1 MSIFPPDHP
10 ERITLADEVHARPP
24 EPLLTPARASY
35 VAVLV
40 DPEAR
45 EQEVRHLAALCRR
58 FDVPGPPP
66 QASHFRAT
74 LGPLRLKW
82 ERHGEF
88 SGYTMSLATEEVAI
102 FESTAAEQLP
112 AGWLSGIPGRTVA
125 AVHAEVTAAP
135 PSPAAAVPDAAALAA
150 RFGAHAVVASEI
162 AEGAAQVFTD
172 FRLHDDG
179 CSRVWLIN
187 RSLTQAQTG
196 RTLQRLF
203 EIEAYRVMALLAL
216 PIARRQAPRI
226 AAIETSLASLTDT
239 MAGEGIDDEA
249 LLHELTR
256 LAAEVERPVGAASSG
271 SAPAE
276 AYSQLVATRIA
287 NCARHGCPGCRPSTS
302 SWPAL
307 LAGGGHLR
315 HGVAAP
321 ARPVG
326 AHGQASALLATRVG
340 IARERQNQALLASMD
355 RRARL
360 QLRLQQTVEG
370 LSVAAIAYYARPG
383 GLPGQGGRPARRPG
397 HRRGRVDPAGG
408 GIDVVVHA
416 PHAAAPGGAG
426 GLMARQAF
434 PFTAIVGQDEL
445 KLALTVC
452 AVDPGIGGVLAF
464 GDRGTGKSTAVR
476 ALAALLPEMRA
487 VRAAATAATPA
498 RGRPAETAARAR
510 AARPSPSCSS
520 CGAGGGPAAGRH
532 RGPRRRR
539 AGPRAGAV
547 AGRQGLRARPAG
559 ARQPRLPVHRRGQPA
574 GRPLW
579 STC

>member
-66 QASHFRAT
+66 QASHFRVT

-88 SGYTMSLATEEVAI
+88 SGYTMSLATEEVAV

-249 LLHELTR
+249 LLHELMR
-256 LAAEVERPVGAASSG
+256 LATEVESGIAASQFRFGACEAYHGLVLRRIAELREARLPGLQTIDEFMSRRL
-271 SAPAE
+271 APA
-276 AYSQLVATRIA
+276 AATCANAAQRLRGLAERI
-287 NCARHGCPGCRPSTS
+287 
-302 SWPAL
+302 
-307 LAGGGHLR
+307 
-315 HGVAAP
+315 
-321 ARPVG
+321 
-326 AHGQASALLATRVG
+326 GQTSALLATRVG
-340 IARERQNQALLASMD
+340 IARERQNQSLLASMD
-355 RRARL
+355 RRAKL

-370 LSVAAIAYYARPG
+370 LSVAAIVYYMAGLVGYLAKAARG
-383 GLPGQGGRPARRPG
+383 AGL
-397 HRRGRVDPAGG
+397 RVDPDIA
-408 GIDVVVHA
+408 
-416 PHAAAPGGAG
+416 
-426 GLMARQAF
+426 
-434 PFTAIVGQDEL
+434 VGVSIPL
-445 KLALTVC
+445 V
-452 AVDPGIGGVLAF
+452 
-464 GDRGTGKSTAVR
+464 
-476 ALAALLPEMRA
+476 AALMLWSMR
-487 VRAAATAATPA
+487 RM
-498 RGRPAETAARAR
+498 
-510 AARPSPSCSS
+510 
-520 CGAGGGPAAGRH
+520 
-532 RGPRRRR
+532 RRRL
-539 AGPRAGAV
+539 AEQGA
-547 AGRQGLRARPAG
+547 
-559 ARQPRLPVHRRGQPA
+559 
-574 GRPLW
+574 
-579 STC
+579 

>member
-249 LLHELTR
+249 LLHELMR
-256 LAAEVERPVGAASSG
+256 LATEVESGIAASQFRFGACEAYHGLVLRRIAELREARLPGLQTIDEFMSRRL
-271 SAPAE
+271 APA
-276 AYSQLVATRIA
+276 AATCANAAQRLRGLAERI
-287 NCARHGCPGCRPSTS
+287 
-302 SWPAL
+302 
-307 LAGGGHLR
+307 
-315 HGVAAP
+315 
-321 ARPVG
+321 
-326 AHGQASALLATRVG
+326 GQTSALLATRVG
-340 IARERQNQALLASMD
+340 IARE
-355 RRARL
+355 
-360 QLRLQQTVEG
+360 
-370 LSVAAIAYYARPG
+370 
-383 GLPGQGGRPARRPG
+383 
-397 HRRGRVDPAGG
+397 
-408 GIDVVVHA
+408 
-416 PHAAAPGGAG
+416 
-426 GLMARQAF
+426 
-434 PFTAIVGQDEL
+434 AIVGQDEM
-445 KLALTVC
+445 KRGHPADHGRRQPGRRAGVRRPRHRQVHRGAC
-452 AVDPGIGGVLAF
+452 AG
-464 GDRGTGKSTAVR
+464 
-476 ALAALLPEMRA
+476 
-487 VRAAATAATPA
+487 RAAARDG
-498 RGRPAETAARAR
+498 RGRRLPLRLRPAVAAGGLPRLPATLR
-510 AARPSPSCSS
+510 AARPSPSCTSVR
-520 CGAGGGPAAGRH
+520 CR
-532 RGPRRRR
+532 
-539 AGPRAGAV
+539 
-547 AGRQGLRARPAG
+547 
-559 ARQPRLPVHRRGQPA
+559 
-574 GRPLW
+574 W
-579 STC
+579 STCRWAPPKTAWSARWTWSARCRRASRPSSPACWRAPTAASCTSTRSTCWKTTWSTC

>member
-249 LLHELTR
+249 LLHELMR
-256 LAAEVERPVGAASSG
+256 LATEVESGIAASQFRFGACEAYHGLVLRRIAELREARLPGLQTIDEFMSRRL
-271 SAPAE
+271 APA
-276 AYSQLVATRIA
+276 AATCANAAQRLRGLAERI
-287 NCARHGCPGCRPSTS
+287 
-302 SWPAL
+302 
-307 LAGGGHLR
+307 
-315 HGVAAP
+315 
-321 ARPVG
+321 
-326 AHGQASALLATRVG
+326 GQTSALLATRVG
-340 IARERQNQALLASMD
+340 IARERQNQSLLASMD
-355 RRARL
+355 RRAKL

-370 LSVAAIAYYARPG
+370 LSVAAIVYYMAGLVGYLAKAARG
-383 GLPGQGGRPARRPG
+383 AGL
-397 HRRGRVDPAGG
+397 RVDPDIA
-408 GIDVVVHA
+408 
-416 PHAAAPGGAG
+416 
-426 GLMARQAF
+426 
-434 PFTAIVGQDEL
+434 VGVSIPL
-445 KLALTVC
+445 V
-452 AVDPGIGGVLAF
+452 
-464 GDRGTGKSTAVR
+464 
-476 ALAALLPEMRA
+476 AALMLWSMR
-487 VRAAATAATPA
+487 RM
-498 RGRPAETAARAR
+498 
-510 AARPSPSCSS
+510 
-520 CGAGGGPAAGRH
+520 
-532 RGPRRRR
+532 RRRL
-539 AGPRAGAV
+539 AEQGA
-547 AGRQGLRARPAG
+547 
-559 ARQPRLPVHRRGQPA
+559 
-574 GRPLW
+574 
-579 STC
+579 